1 MLEKLKNIFRL
12 NKSVEKEL
20 SIEDKIEELFSSL
33 NSDTITLLVGNDF
46 IDYSESILKIVDKT
60 RNEIK
65 DTNGFILPL
74 VHIKSSDSL
83 QENEVLFKVREK
95 EVLQKFIL
103 PNEKNLIKEI
113 KAGLKE
119 LYKEHLHDIFSCETT
134 EKYVTQ
140 VQKQCPWMI
149 WNITS
154 IYSITEIRDVL
165 VEILQKD
172 KSIKNINYVFEKF
185 SEYTLDAEF
194 YKHREP
200 NIIADKI
207 SSFL

>member
-1 MLEKLKNIFRL
+1 MIEKLKNIFRL

-20 SIEDKIEELFSSL
+20 NIEEKIEELFSSL

-46 IDYSESILKIVDKT
+46 IDYCESILKIVDET

-74 VHIKSSDSL
+74 VHIKSSDSV
-83 QENEVLFKVREK
+83 QENELLFKVREK

-103 PNEKNLIKEI
+103 PNEKSLIKEI
-113 KAGLKE
+113 KTGLKE
-119 LYKEHLHDIFSCETT
+119 IFKEHLHEIFSCEIT
-134 EKYVTQ
+134 ERYLTQ
-140 VQKQCPWMI
+140 VKKQCPWMI

-154 IYSITEIRDVL
+154 VYSITEIRDVL
-165 VEILQKD
+165 VEILQKE

-185 SEYTLDAEF
+185 SEYTLDSE
-194 YKHREP
+194 YYRHREP

>member
-46 IDYSESILKIVDKT
+46 IDYSESILKIVDET

-74 VHIKSSDSL
+74 VHIKSSDSI
-83 QENEVLFKVREK
+83 QENELIFKVREK

-103 PNEKNLIKEI
+103 PN
-113 KAGLKE
+113 
-119 LYKEHLHDIFSCETT
+119 
-134 EKYVTQ
+134 
-140 VQKQCPWMI
+140 
-149 WNITS
+149 
-154 IYSITEIRDVL
+154 
-165 VEILQKD
+165 
-172 KSIKNINYVFEKF
+172 
-185 SEYTLDAEF
+185 
-194 YKHREP
+194 
-200 NIIADKI
+200 
-207 SSFL
+207 